1 MLNRIE
7 IMGNLVADPE
17 LKTTSSGINVC
28 SFRIACE
35 RDYVSSVGQ
44 READF
49 VDCVTWREKAEFI
62 SKYFSKGM
70 PILVSGHLQMCKWE
84 DRDGNK
90 RTAAEIQAESLYFA
104 GGENRKK
111 QSTPNFTD
119 SLPAEDEYAK
129 LGWNVDDEGVL
140 PF

>member
-70 PILVSGHLQMCKWE
+70 PILVSGRLQMRKWE

-90 RTAAEIQAESLYFA
+90 RTTAEIQAESLYFA

>member
-49 VDCVTWREKAEFI
+49 VDCVAWREKAEFI

-70 PILVSGHLQMCKWE
+70 PILVSGRLQMCKWE

-90 RTAAEIQAESLYFA
+90 RTAADIQAESLYFA

>member
-70 PILVSGHLQMCKWE
+70 PILVSGRLQMRKWE

-119 SLPAEDEYAK
+119 SLSAEDEYAK

>member
-70 PILVSGHLQMCKWE
+70 PILVSGRLQMRKRE